1 MTPRPTEPRTR
12 EMPLAMV
19 PLSSP
24 SSRDAFMPPPTLLLP
39 PMSPWTEEAGMKA
52 VGRGRRDAS
61 SRGKMEVGRGS
72 LLETEGAVSTEPRWE
87 ATLRV

>member
-1 MTPRPTEPRTR
+1 
-12 EMPLAMV
+12 
-19 PLSSP
+19 
-24 SSRDAFMPPPTLLLP
+24 
-39 PMSPWTEEAGMKA
+39 MSPWTEEAGMKA

-72 LLETEGAVSTEPRWE
+72 LLETEGAVSPEPRWE